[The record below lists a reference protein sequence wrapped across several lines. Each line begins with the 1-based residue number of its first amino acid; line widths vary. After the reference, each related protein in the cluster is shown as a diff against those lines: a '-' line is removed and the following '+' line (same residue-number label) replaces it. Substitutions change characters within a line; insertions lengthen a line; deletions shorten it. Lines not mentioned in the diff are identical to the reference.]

1 MVLPPCGQ
9 RGGRGQPGGHVGQQQ
24 QHQGRGREALGGRYT
39 LLGPLGS
46 GTYGKVHKGVERLTG
61 RQVAIKT
68 IRKDKVPGEDGIAR
82 IRREIRLMATLRH
95 PHIIGV
101 HEVLESRE
109 RLVLVLELA
118 SRGELYDLVSHERRL
133 PEDEARRL
141 FRQIVSAVLYCHQN
155 GIVHRD
161 LKLENILLD
170 ESYNVKIADFGLS
183 SEFGNGRLLSTFC
196 GSPLYAS
203 PEIVN
208 GTAYLGPEVDS
219 WALGV
224 LLYILVYGSMPF
236 HGRHLKALTRHISR
250 GEYAEPAQPSDAC
263 GLIRWL
269 LMVNPARRACV
280 RDAAAH
286 WWVNLGYDTPLG
298 TSCDEPVSTAAAA
311 TAPPTSLT
319 RWLSD
324 GDLGET
330 GNPEDLGD
338 PNTAADP
345 KPLVGDG
352 GSSLPASPMPDRQWS
367 EDDDTPAATTAAAAA
382 AAAAAP
388 RPPMQWI
395 SDGDHGETPKRG
407 PGDPNTAPGHQ
418 PFIREDG
425 TSTLALSAQ
434 EQWLHIAT
442 ANATTTTVIIAQ
454 GHYGSS
460 PVGYE
465 ARQPPKGILKNHGG
479 LLPDPES
486 SEDAAWIPTAPVGVA
501 MDSGARWR
509 GVSARAL
516 DGAGAVPHWR
526 TRGSCRAAPR
536 RACCPEGSCPA
547 SSSPTI
553 PELPPPP
560 RSILKV
566 NGRCST
572 IRDPQREHGREFVV
586 EDDETTAGP
595 GVVTDTDRGGTG
607 HSVQPRGLR
616 PLPGP
621 HLSDL
626 AAGHLAEGRGAAT

>member
-1 MVLPPCGQ
+1 
-9 RGGRGQPGGHVGQQQ
+9 
-24 QHQGRGREALGGRYT
+24 
-39 LLGPLGS
+39 
-46 GTYGKVHKGVERLTG
+46 
-61 RQVAIKT
+61 
-68 IRKDKVPGEDGIAR
+68 
-82 IRREIRLMATLRH
+82 MATLRH

-382 AAAAAP
+382 AAAP